1 MAELQLTLTTP
12 ERECLVSLMEKT
24 LKEMRVEEHRTR
36 APTYREHVVQQEELI
51 AGLLR
56 KLGQPVK

>member
-1 MAELQLTLTTP
+1 M
-12 ERECLVSLMEKT
+12 ERT

>member
-12 ERECLVSLMEKT
+12 ERECLVSVMERT

-56 KLGQPVK
+56 KLGQQVK